1 MLLQANPRSSS
12 EAANAMRPEEE
23 ATELT
28 TKTYT
33 GRLTQIKA
41 LVSCDD
47 KEIFEAVIEFPRK
60 LTE

>member
-1 MLLQANPRSSS
+1 
-12 EAANAMRPEEE
+12 MRPEEE